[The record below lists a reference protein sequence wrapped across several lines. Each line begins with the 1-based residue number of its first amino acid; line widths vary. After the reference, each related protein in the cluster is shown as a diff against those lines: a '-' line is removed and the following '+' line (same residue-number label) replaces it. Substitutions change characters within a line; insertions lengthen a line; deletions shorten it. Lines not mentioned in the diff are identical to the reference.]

1 MQAVERIILGWLVG
15 KIIIIILIFRV
26 STSKN
31 KNIDDGV
38 KETCATLSTQV
49 NMESTTGSKIQQ
61 YQVHEF
67 FAFLCILS

>member
-38 KETCATLSTQV
+38 KQTCATLSTQV

>member
-15 KIIIIILIFRV
+15 KIIIILIFRV

-38 KETCATLSTQV
+38 KETCAILSTQV